1 MRPASRSALRR
12 IRAAAL
18 FATIAASGL
27 AVAAPARASTFDD
40 TLIDMQARLMSV
52 NRPGLPM
59 PVNAPRTIDKAEFR
73 ARPPADQY
81 GLRFFR
87 DLQVRRSGSASY
99 VVGEGLP
106 VDSVTGSL
114 PGTLLAV
121 RFGAA
126 LRRFGAYGV
135 LGGGTFT
142 TYRHLIP
149 RRDFEPVQVSAQSSP
164 FAFFGIGLELHL
176 YRSAVLAAEAN
187 WGNVI
192 ASHSSDVIL
201 APAPTETVRS
211 AVAAL
216 RFNY

>member
-1 MRPASRSALRR
+1 MNVLRALFTT
-12 IRAAAL
+12 AAAAVSL
-18 FATIAASGL
+18 LAAL
-27 AVAAPARASTFDD
+27 PARASTFDD
-40 TLIDMQARLMSV
+40 YVQDLQARLTSTH
-52 NRPGLPM
+52 RPGMPM

-73 ARPPADQY
+73 ARPPADEY

-99 VVGEGLP
+99 LVGAGLP
-106 VDSVTGSL
+106 VDAVSGSL
-114 PGTLLAV
+114 PGTLLGV

-126 LRRFGAYGV
+126 LRSFGAYGV
-135 LGGGTFT
+135 LGGGSFT

-149 RRDFEPVQVSAQSSP
+149 RTDYEPMQVATQSSP
-164 FAFFGIGLELHL
+164 FAFFGIGLELRL

-192 ASHSSDVIL
+192 ASRSSDVVL
-201 APAPTETVRS
+201 APAPTDTVRS